1 MKQID
6 LEKPN
11 IRIVKNFI
19 NKQEI
24 DKILEAK
31 NFSED
36 LWGLDFKVN
45 YPKEEET
52 DPVLWPSIKQWDGMC
67 VNFTHD
73 RFYERYPIDKSFYK
87 DLENRTKLITEDKF
101 KAKVKTEQ
109 YLVNRWRVGRDQAP
123 HLDYFISDEGH
134 HDYDMLSNNNIS
146 KKYLESFE
154 GRFQT
159 KHFSSLIYL
168 NNDYDGGEIWF
179 PQYNGF
185 SIKPEPGMLVTFK
198 GDEKTLHGVKM
209 VTSGTRYTV
218 SIFWTDLSKVKDML

>member
-1 MKQID
+1 
-6 LEKPN
+6 
-11 IRIVKNFI
+11 
-19 NKQEI
+19 
-24 DKILEAK
+24 
-31 NFSED
+31 
-36 LWGLDFKVN
+36 
-45 YPKEEET
+45 
-52 DPVLWPSIKQWDGMC
+52 MC

-73 RFYERYPIDKSFYK
+73 SFYERYPIDKSFYK

-101 KAKVKTEQ
+101 KVKVKTEQ
-109 YLVNRWRVGRDQAP
+109 YLINRWRVGREQAP

-134 HDYDMLSNNNIS
+134 HDYEMLANNNIS

-179 PQYNGF
+179 PQYNDF

-198 GDEKTLHGVKM
+198 GDENTLHGVKM
-209 VTSGTRYTV
+209 VTSGIRYTV
-218 SIFWTDLSKVKDML
+218 SIFWTDLNKVQDML